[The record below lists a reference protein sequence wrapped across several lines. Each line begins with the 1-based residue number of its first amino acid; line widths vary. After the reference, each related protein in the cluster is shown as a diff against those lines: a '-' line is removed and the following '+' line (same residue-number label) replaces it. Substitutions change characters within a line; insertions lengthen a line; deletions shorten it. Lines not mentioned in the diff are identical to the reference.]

1 MNGDVRRAIKL
12 FALRIERRALEGT
25 AVIPAPLMGAEDFSY
40 VLQRIPGCML
50 ALGAMPDGH
59 DGHDHVAR
67 CDVAAPRTDMRSRL
81 SSKRHLNVVVAHDN
95 TLYRD
100 HGIRA
105 VRHDGPGRDG
115 HGTTR
120 LEPGL
125 VRTPGRRLTRYLQR
139 RGELGRTHGEAVHG
153 GAREGREVDG
163 RTHALRDDPSAGFRE
178 RHELRRKRP
187 RKRQNPL
194 LRLLERE

>member
-1 MNGDVRRAIKL
+1 MRPR
-12 FALRIERRALEGT
+12 
-25 AVIPAPLMGAEDFSY
+25 
-40 VLQRIPGCML
+40 
-50 ALGAMPDGH
+50 LGGE
-59 DGHDHVAR
+59 
-67 CDVAAPRTDMRSRL
+67 
-81 SSKRHLNVVVAHDN
+81 RHLNSVVGKDN
-95 TLYRD
+95 TLDRD

-163 RTHALRDDPSAGFRE
+163 RTHALRNDPSAGFRE